1 MTQMLKKVAIITWK
15 STTSAHLSV
24 GQRYSI
30 GWCGGNTS
38 LRELDRYS
46 RGDPNSQSFIYCCVD
61 LKLKQTSMIY
71 YLLSFIFRFKNTMYS
86 YALASVRLASFKK
99 SKNSTQKLFSR
110 GLSTFFHKK
119 NLLLKM
125 RTMSRRSTRST
136 TRSTTF
142 QAFVSDILPIIVGQ
156 EKGWVDAADVASIQ
170 ATCTGA
176 NEILKSGASGDFIW
190 RALATREWPGV
201 GNLVL
206 NRDDDNF
213 MNDDGSVSDELP
225 VGKYSSYRALYIDY
239 PRVWLTMSAKKIKAS
254 PKWTKIEHMGKHGTI
269 ECGRCG
275 CNCGN
280 VGDCPGI
287 PIESKYRFDRRER
300 LGYYESRAFGE
311 CGIVVLNHFCE
322 PCFEKLNS
330 ICDLIQRGDY
340 DKVCAK
346 NVYEETTE

>member
-1 MTQMLKKVAIITWK
+1 
-15 STTSAHLSV
+15 
-24 GQRYSI
+24 
-30 GWCGGNTS
+30 
-38 LRELDRYS
+38 
-46 RGDPNSQSFIYCCVD
+46 
-61 LKLKQTSMIY
+61 
-71 YLLSFIFRFKNTMYS
+71 
-86 YALASVRLASFKK
+86 
-99 SKNSTQKLFSR
+99 
-110 GLSTFFHKK
+110 
-119 NLLLKM
+119 
-125 RTMSRRSTRST
+125 
-136 TRSTTF
+136 
-142 QAFVSDILPIIVGQ
+142 
-156 EKGWVDAADVASIQ
+156 
-170 ATCTGA
+170 
-176 NEILKSGASGDFIW
+176 
-190 RALATREWPGV
+190 
-201 GNLVL
+201 
-206 NRDDDNF
+206 

-280 VGDCPGI
+280 VGNCPGI